1 MSGLIFAKRYL
12 PPFVIIKQQMFQ
24 EQLLENLEEIS
35 KILDESFDAT
45 YGCYHC
51 QNPPSSSSSNT
62 LLKNQ
67 GSPTTIINNNFGSSS
82 YPFGGYSMPIYY
94 PMPVSQTI
102 IYDSSTKKAHIGSS
116 SDNNEEEPKKT
127 KSLSRSEVV
136 AGAGGIG
143 VVLLGSAYILSQD
156 EYIKLYLSKIDET
169 IKSIKTHAPAQSTGG
184 NLQSTGGNLQS
195 TGVNLQSTDTF
206 YQNDVETIIKKY
218 DKWMGMYQK
227 RTLGKCQAKLAGT
240 GSLVTGIGGF
250 MLYSNAVLFGGLF
263 GGIAC
268 SGYLLW
274 KYMTDNLRREKDAYT
289 SLRNDIIKLND
300 LIKTEKNNVNP
311 SAPPLFDPNAPP
323 SYDEAFNKDCEL
335 DK

>member
-1 MSGLIFAKRYL
+1 
-12 PPFVIIKQQMFQ
+12 MFQ
-24 EQLLENLEEIS
+24 EQLLEDLEEIS

-45 YGCYHC
+45 YGCYHD
-51 QNPPSSSSSNT
+51 QNP
-62 LLKNQ
+62 LKSQ
-67 GSPTTIINNNFGSSS
+67 GSSTTIINNNYGSSS
-82 YPFGGYSMPIYY
+82 YPFSGYSMPIYY

-102 IYDSSTKKAHIGSS
+102 IYDSSTKKTHNGSS
-116 SDNNEEEPKKT
+116 SDNDEEESKKT
-127 KSLSRSEVV
+127 KSLSRGEVV

-156 EYIKLYLSKIDET
+156 EYIKLYLSKIDEM
-169 IKSIKTHAPAQSTGG
+169 IKSIKTH
-184 NLQSTGGNLQS
+184 
-195 TGVNLQSTDTF
+195 TDTL
-206 YQNDVETIIKKY
+206 YINDVETITKKY
-218 DKWMGMYQK
+218 DKWMAMYQK

-289 SLRNDIIKLND
+289 SLRNDIKKLND
-300 LIKTEKNNVNP
+300 LIKTEKNSVNP
-311 SAPPLFDPNAPP
+311 SAPPLFDPNRPP
-323 SYDEAFNKDCEL
+323 SYDEAFNKDGDL